1 MPKRA
6 SSVLG
11 YAAEGEA
18 RSSFGR
24 QRAAQRLDLF
34 WYEGCCG
41 DVSVS
46 EVTDLL
52 QCLTGGQSVNVQRGQ
67 VNRRCGKLFMGT
79 VIICAEAVHA
89 PVEVFQINFLVILGK
104 EKNKM
109 YRSPP
114 PPFFLQD

>member
-1 MPKRA
+1 M
-6 SSVLG
+6 LG

-24 QRAAQRLDLF
+24 QRAAQRLDLL

-114 PPFFLQD
+114 PPCFLQD